1 MVYVDNREIAKTFQI
16 PVSTVDYL
24 RRKGKMPCFKVG
36 KHWRFD
42 IKEVE
47 RTLKEN
53 NSN

>member
-24 RRKGKMPCFKVG
+24 RRQGKVPCFKVG
-36 KHWRFD
+36 KHYRFD

-47 RTLKEN
+47 RVLRGR
-53 NSN
+53 SSD